1 MACLFFPADTLE
13 MWGWGEGLYWT
24 YCRKANVG
32 GKYGWRGKAV
42 FPDPRKSFWDFEI
55 LNLCHR
61 LSLTKYPP
69 LCADKF

>member
-1 MACLFFPADTLE
+1 MACLFFLLTLWKCE
-13 MWGWGEGLYWT
+13 GEAKDYWT

>member
-1 MACLFFPADTLE
+1 MACLFFMLTLWKCE
-13 MWGWGEGLYWT
+13 GEAKDSTEHTAG
-24 YCRKANVG
+24 NVG

-69 LCADKF
+69 LSADKF